1 MANVLKFESIDNA
14 RQLGGIPA
22 GGSHVKHN
30 LLFRSSNLSKAT
42 EKDLHRLR
50 DDLGVHLVID
60 LRSDFEYMQKPDK
73 LLDGMSLV
81 SIPVLDELLRNS
93 ALKKEQIMPAKG
105 EGMMELLFKVACF
118 PWATKL
124 KDVLYSYFAEGDYAH
139 RQFGEFFE
147 VVLAQKGAPVLWHCT
162 SGKDRAGFGAV
173 LMLAALGAD
182 DNAILDDYMESE
194 NSYRKQLE
202 VMTAKG
208 RESGMTDSQL
218 DVLHFLVSV
227 KREYMEIPIKII
239 NEKYGSLLNF
249 ITQQMHV
256 PFATIDALREYYLE

>member
-1 MANVLKFESIDNA
+1 MANVLKFECIENA

-22 GGSHVKHN
+22 GETHVKQN
-30 LLFRSSNLSKAT
+30 LLFRSGNLSKAT
-42 EKDLHRLR
+42 ENDLHRLR
-50 DDLGVHLVID
+50 DEFGIRLVID
-60 LRSDFEYMQKPDK
+60 LRSDFEYMRKQDK
-73 LLDGMSLV
+73 LLDGMSMV

-105 EGMMELLFKVACF
+105 EGMMELLFKVAGY

-139 RQFGEFFE
+139 RQFGEFFKI
-147 VVLAQKGAPVLWHCT
+147 VLAQKGAPVLWHCT
-162 SGKDRAGFGAV
+162 SGKDRAGFGSV

-182 DNAILDDYMESE
+182 DNAILDDYTESE

-208 RESGMTDSQL
+208 RESGMTDAQL

-227 KREYMEIPIKII
+227 KREYMETPVKLI
-239 NEKYGSLLNF
+239 NAKYGSLLNF
-249 ITQQMHV
+249 IRQKIGVSQDE
-256 PFATIDALREYYLE
+256 IDMLREYYLE

>member
-1 MANVLKFESIDNA
+1 MANILKFECIDNT
-14 RQLGGIPA
+14 RQLGGILA
-22 GGSHVKHN
+22 GGRRVKHN
-30 LLFRSSNLSKAT
+30 KLFRSGNLSLAT
-42 EKDLHRLR
+42 ENDLLRLR
-50 DDLGVHLVID
+50 DEFGIRLVID
-60 LRSDFEYMQKPDK
+60 LRSDFEYMRKPDK
-73 LLDGMSLV
+73 LLDGMSVV

-93 ALKKEQIMPAKG
+93 ALQREQIMPAKG
-105 EGMMELLFKVACF
+105 EGMMDLLFKVARF

-124 KDVLYSYFAEGDYAH
+124 KDVLYNYFAEGDYAH
-139 RQFGEFFE
+139 RQFGEFFKT
-147 VVLAQKGAPVLWHCT
+147 VLAQKGAPILWHCT

-202 VMTAKG
+202 LMTAKG
-208 RESGMTDSQL
+208 RESGMTDAQL

-227 KREYMEIPIKII
+227 KREYMEVPVKLI